1 MHPPEPALLQADRL
15 AEDLLGN
22 HGCIDVLVNAAGAYP
37 DSGKIDPLE
46 GDPDA
51 WEAAF
56 GWAWRVAVYAQV
68 QVRDRRG
75 PACLRGGFVMNAD
88 LRCKRAASA
97 TRDHKTQHDT
107 PTSPCPT
114 A

>member
-1 MHPPEPALLQADRL
+1 MRICDGQLHKAARTLVPGDGMAR
-15 AEDLLGN
+15 DLLAT

-56 GWAWRVAVYAQV
+56 R
-68 QVRDRRG
+68 
-75 PACLRGGFVMNAD
+75 
-88 LRCKRAASA
+88 
-97 TRDHKTQHDT
+97 
-107 PTSPCPT
+107 
-114 A
+114 